1 MIRLFVAL
9 LIPDEV
15 KSIVFDHCNSVIEN
29 LSEHRWEEKD
39 KIHLTLKFIGEVKE
53 ELLPQIT
60 NEIEYVKSFSS
71 FNCSISNFGFFYRF
85 NEAKILWCNLDTDD
99 SIISLVDE
107 LNMRLKKYN
116 IEPETRKFK
125 GHLTLMRI
133 KRKVSED
140 FIRSFKEYKFSP
152 VKFTANEI
160 ALVQSVLKPT
170 GSEYKVLKIY
180 ELK

>member
-15 KSIVFDHCNSVIEN
+15 RSIVFDHCNSAIEN
-29 LSEHRWEEKD
+29 SSDYRWEEED

-53 ELLPQIT
+53 ELIPQII
-60 NEIEYVKSFSS
+60 NDIEFVKNFST
-71 FNCSISNFGFFYRF
+71 FNCSISKFGFFYKF

-107 LNMRLKKYN
+107 LNVRLKKLN
-116 IEPETRKFK
+116 IEPESRKFK
-125 GHLTLMRI
+125 GHLTLMRV

-140 FIRSFKEYKFSP
+140 FIKSFKEYKFSP
-152 VKFTANEI
+152 VKFTSNEI